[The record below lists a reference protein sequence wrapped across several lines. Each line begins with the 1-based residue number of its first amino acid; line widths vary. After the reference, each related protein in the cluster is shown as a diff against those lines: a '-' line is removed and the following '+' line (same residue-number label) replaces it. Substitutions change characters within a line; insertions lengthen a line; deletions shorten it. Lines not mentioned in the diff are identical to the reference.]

1 MHRRKNNHFA
11 IELFLDVKFIKD
23 GKIYLA
29 INKKAESLLKQ
40 FASALINAMFNLGT
54 TCKDI
59 AGTSFTPRASSSS
72 AGTFAFLGGEGYV
85 YIVLSNNTADQ
96 TLSFDDF
103 KIQYPLSNLV
113 VQSGFPAYTL
123 ETGSD
128 YSQVKIRDRWVYS
141 GDNTSITASALYYR
155 QVYDTAGN
163 AHQVMLAKDVFS
175 PALDLQQNSLIDW
188 SYIIRVS
195 L

>member
-1 MHRRKNNHFA
+1 MRRRKNNHFA

-40 FASALINAMFNLGT
+40 FASALINAMFSLGA
-54 TCKDI
+54 TCKDVNN
-59 AGTSFTPRASSSS
+59 TSFTPRTSTAS
-72 AGTFAFLGGEGYV
+72 AGTFHFYIGEGST

-96 TLSFDDF
+96 TLSFDDY
-103 KIQYPLSNLV
+103 KIQYPLGNLTTH
-113 VQSGFPAYTL
+113 SGFPQYGL

-128 YSQVKIRDRWVYS
+128 YSQARISDRWTYTGS
-141 GDNTSITASALYYR
+141 DTSITASALYYKN
-155 QVYDTAGN
+155 VIDTSGSY
-163 AHQVMLAKDVFS
+163 HPVMLAKDVFN
-175 PALDLQQNSLIDW
+175 PALNLQQNSLIDW